1 MGEEKVH
8 IDVVVIGL
16 DEKTEDVGV
25 NPENSHAHT
34 KEQTSDTAKG
44 QDVEDGTDID
54 AVDRNLNCLTEERLE
69 KVETVGMST
78 ESSHDVLADS
88 SILHQKTEETVSSSN
103 REDQSSATTNDC
115 EGREQDSAVHAY
127 SKEQTSDTA
136 IGENMKDSMDI
147 DAVDGTLDCSIEEEL
162 KKVEVVGD
170 ELKKVEVVGL
180 RTESSHDLSADSNNL
195 NQKTEDVGVDIENS
209 HDIPEALNS
218 LHQKTSDMVSISK
231 IDQTSAAVTASE
243 GTEPDL
249 AVPSYSKEQIRDAI
263 GGRDVEDCAEIDGV
277 NRNLDCSAEVQV
289 DKVDAVDGSTGNSCS
304 LPADSSSLGQK
315 SEVIVAAEDADMDG
329 KELPSVKQDPQLN
342 LEECLD
348 EDTTCCP
355 AQVNSNSVQKIEI
368 DKQEAEQ
375 QEGKVEAIN
384 NTADGTLSADSRH
397 SSQSSQE
404 ADRGNVKHMKAEI
417 MPTEIGSNL
426 SDKVEKVAAMDNQEV
441 LKPNCGI
448 EESTESDRQENLSD
462 CLDKNADSDFNL
474 AVPSTVEQMEIE
486 KQVTG
491 AEQLSLHGQQDVEI
505 EEELVK
511 AETAY
516 GSIENHGDVCVASES
531 LDQTLVISGT
541 EGTTATAIEGI
552 FPNEAS
558 NSSSLDNVQSCSG
571 NDKSMKGEIVYE
583 NLEIDAQVRDGGE
596 VCLAE
601 EDKEGKVLESLKQ
614 RAEHVLSDVDP
625 SKGQSMK
632 ITEEQTVSIEHFML
646 HEEQG
651 IEVVEHITDTE
662 EPDNSGEEIVK
673 EAALKAESL
682 VNAHQASYQLP
693 RGDEGEFFVSDLVWG
708 KVRSHPW
715 WPGQIFDPADASEK
729 AMKYHKKD
737 CFLVAYFGDRTF
749 AWNEASL
756 LKPFR
761 MHFSQIERQS
771 SSETFQNAVNCALE
785 EVSRREELGLA
796 CSCMHDDVYDRIRFQ
811 IVENSGIRLESSMRD
826 GLDRLAS
833 ANSFQPDKLVDY
845 VKALAQSPSGGADQL
860 ELVIAK
866 AHLLSFYRLKGYNEL
881 PEFQC
886 CGTSVENDVNSPA
899 VEDKMD
905 LDNITEHGTGAYKDH
920 EQNFSGQ
927 DTLIFGS
934 SYHRRKHNLK
944 DYHSKKERSLSE
956 LMGDALDSPD
966 VEIGPDE
973 KVSNKSISA
982 ISGKKRKAIDSVD
995 DESQH
1000 EGRKTISLAK
1010 VSLIAPNF
1018 PKPSFKIG
1026 ECIRRAASQITG
1038 SPSAILKSSS
1048 DKFLKAEGSSDG
1060 LVVDGYD
1067 VSMEASG
1074 DALRKGTIMST
1085 DYSSLDE
1092 LLSQLHLA
1100 ALDPFR
1106 GYNFLNIIVS
1116 FFSDFRNS
1124 VVVDQPS
1131 ADKTSGK
1138 RKRTSS
1144 TNIGSSEAFEFE
1156 DMNDTYWTDRVIQ
1169 NGTEEQQPSEKG
1181 GYQIVPV
1188 ELGKPIQNQN
1198 QNQKSRRPYTRKR
1211 YSDSNIEPAP
1221 EKPPGYIDENAPAE
1235 LVMNFSEMDALPSE
1249 TNLNK
1254 MFRHFGPIRES
1265 DTEVDRETSRA
1276 RVVFKKCSDA
1286 EVAYN
1291 SAGKFNIFGPMLVN
1305 YQLSYSISEPF
1316 KISPVLMSLGEE
1328 DTT

>member
-1 MGEEKVH
+1 
-8 IDVVVIGL
+8 
-16 DEKTEDVGV
+16 
-25 NPENSHAHT
+25 
-34 KEQTSDTAKG
+34 
-44 QDVEDGTDID
+44 
-54 AVDRNLNCLTEERLE
+54 
-69 KVETVGMST
+69 
-78 ESSHDVLADS
+78 
-88 SILHQKTEETVSSSN
+88 
-103 REDQSSATTNDC
+103 
-115 EGREQDSAVHAY
+115 
-127 SKEQTSDTA
+127 
-136 IGENMKDSMDI
+136 
-147 DAVDGTLDCSIEEEL
+147 
-162 KKVEVVGD
+162 
-170 ELKKVEVVGL
+170 
-180 RTESSHDLSADSNNL
+180 
-195 NQKTEDVGVDIENS
+195 
-209 HDIPEALNS
+209 
-218 LHQKTSDMVSISK
+218 MVSISK

-404 ADRGNVKHMKAEI
+404 ADRGEVEAMDYNVFSDPNFDVTNYIDFSDVFTCSGNVKHMKAEI

-448 EESTESDRQENLSD
+448 EESTESDRQEN
-462 CLDKNADSDFNL
+462 
-474 AVPSTVEQMEIE
+474 
-486 KQVTG
+486 
-491 AEQLSLHGQQDVEI
+491 
-505 EEELVK
+505 
-511 AETAY
+511 
-516 GSIENHGDVCVASES
+516 
-531 LDQTLVISGT
+531 
-541 EGTTATAIEGI
+541 
-552 FPNEAS
+552 
-558 NSSSLDNVQSCSG
+558 
-571 NDKSMKGEIVYE
+571 
-583 NLEIDAQVRDGGE
+583 
-596 VCLAE
+596 
-601 EDKEGKVLESLKQ
+601 
-614 RAEHVLSDVDP
+614 
-625 SKGQSMK
+625 
-632 ITEEQTVSIEHFML
+632 
-646 HEEQG
+646 
-651 IEVVEHITDTE
+651 
-662 EPDNSGEEIVK
+662 
-673 EAALKAESL
+673 
-682 VNAHQASYQLP
+682 
-693 RGDEGEFFVSDLVWG
+693 
-708 KVRSHPW
+708 
-715 WPGQIFDPADASEK
+715 
-729 AMKYHKKD
+729 
-737 CFLVAYFGDRTF
+737 
-749 AWNEASL
+749 
-756 LKPFR
+756 
-761 MHFSQIERQS
+761 
-771 SSETFQNAVNCALE
+771 
-785 EVSRREELGLA
+785 
-796 CSCMHDDVYDRIRFQ
+796 
-811 IVENSGIRLESSMRD
+811 
-826 GLDRLAS
+826 
-833 ANSFQPDKLVDY
+833 
-845 VKALAQSPSGGADQL
+845 
-860 ELVIAK
+860 
-866 AHLLSFYRLKGYNEL
+866 
-881 PEFQC
+881 
-886 CGTSVENDVNSPA
+886 
-899 VEDKMD
+899 DKMD

-1249 TNLNK
+1249 TNVNK